1 VSETTNNSNS
11 LPEEAETKGAESSS
25 AARASGTPPADIAAA
40 TKTPLKAPKQN
51 IGECMHRT
59 RSELGGYRQFSPLLE
74 LLEHLI
80 DTIATHQL
88 LALEQSFLQSVL
100 GKHPD
105 ALGLRED
112 EEFLGWVQKQPPL
125 VQRCLKDSPNPED
138 AIWAI
143 GLYKDEVAKT
153 EGDAS
158 RAKALAN
165 REKRMKAGAA
175 PSPRTSAPPRGA
187 RFTRDDIAMMSL
199 DEFKANEANINAALE
214 RGEIG

>member
-1 VSETTNNSNS
+1 VSETTTNSKP
-11 LPEEAETKGAESSS
+11 LPEEAEMTGADIS
-25 AARASGTPPADIAAA
+25 ADIGSSGTSPAKDEVKGKAMVM
-40 TKTPLKAPKQN
+40 APKQN

-59 RSELGGYRQFSPLLE
+59 RSELGKYRQFSPLLE
-74 LLEHLI
+74 LLEYLI
-80 DTIATHQL
+80 ETMATHQL

-100 GKHPD
+100 VKHPD

-112 EEFLGWVQKQPPL
+112 ENFLEWVNKQPPL

-138 AIWAI
+138 AVWAI
-143 GLYKDEVAKT
+143 TLYKDEVSKA

-175 PSPRTSAPPRGA
+175 PSPRTSTPPMNA
-187 RFTRDDIAMMSL
+187 SFTRDDIAMMSL